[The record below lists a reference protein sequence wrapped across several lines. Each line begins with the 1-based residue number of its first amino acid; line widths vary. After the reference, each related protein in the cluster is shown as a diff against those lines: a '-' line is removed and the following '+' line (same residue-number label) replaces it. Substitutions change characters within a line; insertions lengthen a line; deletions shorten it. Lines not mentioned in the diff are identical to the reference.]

1 MMTEKQKEA
10 VELLN
15 MIRDKKDS
23 EGEYV
28 MTPEQYLTLLEFIVD
43 KPQEVY
49 VPQVIPQVVP
59 QWPLPGTTQ
68 PFYGPQYGQR
78 WEITCKATE

>member
-1 MMTEKQKEA
+1 MTEQQRKGIEI
-10 VELLN
+10 LN
-15 MIRDKKDS
+15 NLKAGKHED
-23 EGEYV
+23 G
-28 MTPEQYLTLLEFIVD
+28 TPMLSDDDYFFLMSFIID

-68 PFYGPQYGQR
+68 PMWGPDHFQR
-78 WEITCKATE
+78 WEITCKAE

>member
-1 MMTEKQKEA
+1 MTDKQKEA

-15 MIRDKKDS
+15 LIRGKKDS
-23 EGEYV
+23 EGEFV
-28 MTPEQYLTLLEFIVD
+28 MTSEQYLTLLEFIVD
-43 KPQEVY
+43 KPQEIQY
-49 VPQVIPQVVP
+49 VPQVVP